1 MEEEFARVETASIVK
16 AFLTTRDSRP
26 PCIPKEMGFDKL
38 VPAEDSELPAW
49 LKQDDINY
57 YASKFS
63 KTGFTG
69 GLNYYRNLDKYIYI
83 YMSFFDFC
91 GKKRGENMKID
102 DIDD

>member
-16 AFLTTRDSRP
+16 AFLTTRDPRP

-38 VPAEDSELPAW
+38 VPAEGSELPAW

-83 YMSFFDFC
+83 YICLSLIC
-91 GKKRGENMKID
+91 GKVKGKI
-102 DIDD
+102 